1 MAEFSKLVITGKGQ
15 DLIAKML
22 AGKKSIEFTKIGVS
36 SRQYT
41 LTELETLETLDEV
54 RQTGAV
60 TNIAWTDKAAVKVE
74 TAFNN
79 KDLTEGY
86 YMRSLGLYAKESGAE
101 EVLYAVAAE
110 TSGNSYMPSYNG
122 HTVSGVCIRLVTT
135 VGNAQNVSLEVDE
148 AAAATVGDVQELRE
162 QVEDIKAKMPPAPKI
177 LWNGGLFR
185 GGSVEFVVPKE
196 CFHNGNLS
204 LVIESFEI
212 KNSAP
217 VCRGYGTTNIFI
229 TLSFSGALKPS
240 EEKVMVYPYYSDEG
254 EALVMVPARNAVN
267 KKNETDISILR
278 VGVERVTDTRYAICR
293 ISFLNDYVYEDIVF
307 TCVSAYIPSDI

>member
-15 DLIAKML
+15 ELIAKML
-22 AGKKSIEFTKIGVS
+22 AGKKSIEFTKISVS
-36 SRQYT
+36 SMQYT
-41 LTELETLETLDEV
+41 LAELEKLKTLGEV

-60 TNIAWTDKAAVKVE
+60 TKIAWTDKAAVKVE

-86 YMRSLGLYAKESGAE
+86 YMRSLGLYAKDPGVG

-110 TSGNSYMPSYNG
+110 TSGNCYMPPYNR
-122 HTVSGVCIRLVTT
+122 HTVTGVCIRLVTT
-135 VGNAQNVSLEVDE
+135 VGNAKNVSLEVDE
-148 AAAATVGDVQELRE
+148 ATAATVGDVQELRE
-162 QVEDIKAKMPPAPKI
+162 QVEDIKAKMPPASKI

-185 GGSVEFVVPKE
+185 GGSVEFIVPKE

-212 KNSAP
+212 KDSAP

-229 TLSFSGALKPS
+229 TLSFSGAFKPS
-240 EEKVMVYPYYSDEG
+240 EDKTVVYPYYSSDG
-254 EALVMVPARNAVN
+254 EALVMVPRRNAVN
-267 KKNETDISILR
+267 KTNETDRPILR
-278 VGVERVTDTRYAICR
+278 VGVERVVDTRYAIGR
-293 ISFLNDYVYEDIVF
+293 ISFLDDYAYEDIVF